1 MFWTRSLAN
10 VRLATLRYS
19 LLNQKIWPV
28 IFYFLLRLKAL
39 DYYVVNVGS
48 AVSFA
53 ASMVQLWEIQSCLCS
68 HVQKTASLFPW
79 LIWTCLGVLLQR

>member
-1 MFWTRSLAN
+1 MYWTRSLAD

-28 IFYFLLRLKAL
+28 VFYFLLWLKAL
-39 DYYVVNVGS
+39 DYYLVNVGS

-53 ASMVQLWEIQSCLCS
+53 ASMVQLWAIQSRLCS
-68 HVQKTASLFPW
+68 HVQNVASISPW
-79 LIWTCLGVLLQR
+79 LIWTLLGVLLQR